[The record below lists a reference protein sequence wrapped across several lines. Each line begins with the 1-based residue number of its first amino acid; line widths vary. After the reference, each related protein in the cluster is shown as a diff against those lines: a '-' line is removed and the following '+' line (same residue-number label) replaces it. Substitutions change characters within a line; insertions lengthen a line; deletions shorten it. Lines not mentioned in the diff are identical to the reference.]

1 MSQQFKEFQVNGYTK
16 REVQAFLDV
25 TNAQHQCIEDW
36 NGAYTDP
43 GMDVTGWGTTDI
55 SSKRL
60 NRLADSMG
68 VGLIDIHTVKFSGL
82 IIPAS

>member
-1 MSQQFKEFQVNGYTK
+1 MLQQFKEFQVNGYTE
-16 REVQAFLDV
+16 REVQAFLDL

-36 NGAYTDP
+36 SGAYIEA

-60 NRLADSMG
+60 NRLADLIG
-68 VGLIDIHTVKFSGL
+68 VSLIDIHIVEISGL
-82 IIPAS
+82 IIPAP